1 MQTSISTTTIED
13 HLHHYSP
20 EESQK
25 LLSRESSINTDLFK
39 HENGM
44 YIFWNVYKSSWFIFC
59 HSLLLFLE
67 LLEHIVE
74 DFLICFWGRLFIFVN
89 WKKSL
94 IINNDNI
101 INNIIIIIIIRYQTY
116 IEC

>member
-44 YIFWNVYKSSWFIFC
+44 YIFWNVCKSS
-59 HSLLLFLE
+59 
-67 LLEHIVE
+67 
-74 DFLICFWGRLFIFVN
+74 
-89 WKKSL
+89 
-94 IINNDNI
+94 
-101 INNIIIIIIIRYQTY
+101 
-116 IEC
+116 

>member
-44 YIFWNVYKSSWFIFC
+44 YIFGMFVN
-59 HSLLLFLE
+59 LLDFYIVIPFHFLE

-74 DFLICFWGRLFIFVN
+74 DFLICFEEDFLFSSTGKVI
-89 WKKSL
+89 
-94 IINNDNI
+94 D
-101 INNIIIIIIIRYQTY
+101 YQQRQHHQ
-116 IEC
+116 